1 MTVPVLLGT
10 AAGVMVGLLFYALL
24 VTGPP
29 LRLHRGRPGR
39 GRGHRLGSP
48 RMPALRLGGSRR

>member
-10 AAGVMVGLLFYALL
+10 AAGVMVGAAVLGAA
-24 VTGPP
+24 GDGAPR
-29 LRLHRGRPGR
+29 RLHRGRPGR

-48 RMPALRLGGSRR
+48 RMPALRLGGSQR